1 MKDTPYKWL
10 DLSGLFHDLL
20 PPDYHILKI
29 KYFTARVQ
37 SRPNDQSK
45 PQRQDVYLR
54 AIKSYCHEVE
64 IIFGRFQTTT
74 KRAPLRNPGNG
85 PKTTE
90 ILHIEEKG
98 SDVNL
103 AVHMLNDAWMNEFD
117 SAVVVTND
125 SDISEAIRIVKPQL
139 NKHVG
144 LITPGSRHPS
154 FHLNQY
160 ADFHRHI
167 RENTLQRNQLPSPI
181 PGTNVQKPHT
191 W

>member
-20 PPDYHILKI
+20 SSDHNIRKI

-37 SRPNDQSK
+37 SRPNDQSI
-45 PQRQDVYLR
+45 PQRQDFYLR
-54 AIKSYCHEVE
+54 ALKSYCHEVE
-64 IIFGRFQTTT
+64 IIYGRFQTTT
-74 KRAPLRNPGNG
+74 KRARLAYPGNG
-85 PKTTE
+85 PKTAE
-90 ILHIEEKG
+90 IIHTEEKG

-125 SDISEAIRIVKPQL
+125 SDISEAMRIVKMQL
-139 NKHVG
+139 NKHIG
-144 LITPGSRHPS
+144 LITPSRRHPS
-154 FHLNQY
+154 FYLNQY
-160 ADFHRHI
+160 ADFYLRL
-167 RENTLQRNQLPSPI
+167 RENALQRNQLPSPI
-181 PGTNVQKPHT
+181 PGTNITKPQT